1 MDHVFAK
8 MIAQE
13 VVTQG
18 KTCEKPTVLEEIVLR
33 LLDCISIVIE
43 TTLAK
48 ISPVTDSKQVR
59 VIIDKASASG
69 VQICI

>member
-1 MDHVFAK
+1 MANPVKFVRNLTLYDNGPRVRK
-8 MIAQE
+8 
-13 VVTQG
+13 
-18 KTCEKPTVLEEIVLR
+18 VLEEIVLR